1 MPIPSPTSLTFWGAT
16 MTDPN
21 SNPPSTQRPVITQ
34 RLLKQLYDARIVK
47 NVAEGEANEHRKEL
61 LELYDGGAVVEDGA
75 LVLRVDTR
83 ERQVISQA
91 AIVDILGQDALDAL
105 LAAIEAKTV
114 HTVVVT
120 DPVEDRRKRQDRRME
135 RAKTKEV
142 NR

>member
-1 MPIPSPTSLTFWGAT
+1 
-16 MTDPN
+16 MTDPLN
-21 SNPPSTQRPVITQ
+21 SHARTQPSFISQ
-34 RLLKQLYDARIVK
+34 RLLKDLYDARVVM
-47 NVAEGEANEHRKEL
+47 NEANAKAKEHRKEL
-61 LELYDGGAVVEDGA
+61 LELHDGGAVVEDGA

-91 AIVDILGQDALDAL
+91 AIVDILGQDALVAL
-105 LAAIEAKTV
+105 LAAIETKTV